1 MRNGV
6 GMWGL
11 RLVLLA
17 ILVVLVLGAALF
29 SSAGSE
35 VWSEQRAQATLL
47 PGTSDPGRGE
57 LTDGLA
63 FVRQSSASP
72 VSVVV
77 WASTRWSD
85 LGVAVVTTKHII
97 TSSARFSD
105 AVPGISAGPPP
116 THQCQTCGDM
126 LSDRLTK
133 HASEA
138 TGDGATLI
146 WWQATGDPGGG
157 VIVPL
162 WDLLAIT
169 VMVVTFGVLVG
180 SWTRRG
186 H

>member
-35 VWSEQRAQATLL
+35 VWSEQGAQAMVL
-47 PGTSDPGRGE
+47 PSTSDPGEGE
-57 LTDGLA
+57 WTDALA
-63 FVRQSSASP
+63 FVRKSSVSP
-72 VSVVV
+72 VSAVV
-77 WASTRWSD
+77 WASTAWSD
-85 LGVAVVTTKHII
+85 LGVAVVT
-97 TSSARFSD
+97 
-105 AVPGISAGPPP
+105 AG
-116 THQCQTCGDM
+116 
-126 LSDRLTK
+126 DRPAK
-133 HASEA
+133 HASEV

-146 WWQATGDPGGG
+146 WWQATGNSGGG